1 MVPDLDRITTLA
13 RLLGDPQLTYPTIHI
28 TGTNGKTTTSR
39 LIATLGCAHGLQT
52 GTYTSPHLESVTE
65 RISVCDAPI
74 SDEEFTEEYTRLLP
88 FLAEIDAMS
97 KERVTYFEVLTAL
110 AYLWF
115 SDKPVALGVF
125 EVGMGGT
132 WDATNLVAG
141 DVAVLCPITFDH
153 PELGST
159 LIEKATEKAGI
170 IKEGK
175 VAVCREQ
182 PGAALSVIEERAHE
196 MKTHLL
202 LEDRDWA
209 LEDRVPGVGGQVVT
223 IKGLHATYE
232 NVSLALFGEH
242 AARNGAC
249 AIAALEAFIDR
260 PLDDAALRGAFASAA
275 SPGRLEVAARHP
287 LVILDGAHNPAG
299 VQALTE
305 ALEESFTWDKLL
317 LVLSISS
324 DKDAAEMIDA
334 L

>member
-52 GTYTSPHLESVTE
+52 GTYTSPHLESV
-65 RISVCDAPI
+65 
-74 SDEEFTEEYTRLLP
+74 
-88 FLAEIDAMS
+88 
-97 KERVTYFEVLTAL
+97 
-110 AYLWF
+110 
-115 SDKPVALGVF
+115 
-125 EVGMGGT
+125 
-132 WDATNLVAG
+132 
-141 DVAVLCPITFDH
+141 AVLCPVSFDH